1 MQETSPV
8 QELPAGGN
16 DMHGLAQ
23 RVQRPDVLPVG
34 EPDTAHSLQP
44 RGRGR
49 ERGEG
54 APRRRGLLRRR
65 RRAARRVDLRA
76 LVLRRELGNLPLELD
91 LALLQLPYLPQQFLR
106 CCHRRRSGRCC
117 IKWQASAPSRGSQRW
132 PKMAP
137 LEASETHEPPKKA
150 PFINFLKIPLIQEA
164 RAQSNAFCSFPGN
177 LVSKFV
183 SILLPG
189 APSELILR
197 ATTPP
202 KKQSKNS
209 EMGGRSRGFPCRSSL
224 IPCWPRSGLPA
235 AAFLLKDAAM
245 GEGGREGGNL

>member
-1 MQETSPV
+1 
-8 QELPAGGN
+8 
-16 DMHGLAQ
+16 
-23 RVQRPDVLPVG
+23 
-34 EPDTAHSLQP
+34 
-44 RGRGR
+44 
-49 ERGEG
+49 
-54 APRRRGLLRRR
+54 
-65 RRAARRVDLRA
+65 
-76 LVLRRELGNLPLELD
+76 
-91 LALLQLPYLPQQFLR
+91 
-106 CCHRRRSGRCC
+106 
-117 IKWQASAPSRGSQRW
+117 
-132 PKMAP
+132 MAP

-189 APSELILR
+189 APSELDLR

-245 GEGGREGGNL
+245 GEGGNLSIPISPGFCFGLGYRLAFICFGLVLYSPSHNSF